1 MRIEAAA
8 SPPYPS
14 RRSAWYVCG
23 LVFLATMFGFL
34 DRQILAILVG
44 PIKHD
49 LGVSDSGMSLLYGF
63 AFVFLYSTLGL
74 PIGRWV
80 DRGRRKYVLAAGV
93 GTWSVM
99 TMLCGT
105 APDYWWLFVARMG
118 VGVSEAC
125 LTPAACSLI
134 ADCFRPR
141 ERGRAMSF
149 YLLGVYVGI
158 GLSLVAGGLLP
169 GWLAAGPALPLIGGL
184 APWRTVF
191 VVVGAPGLA
200 IAALVLTMREPA
212 RQDMPMPAVETE
224 ASALVEPGFLAYVR
238 AHARVMAG
246 VFLAHGLLA
255 FTSYSVMAWAPS
267 MLIRQFAQPAASV
280 GVMLGTISALGGIA
294 GALLG
299 AFAADHW
306 TLRGVTAAKFR
317 ICAAG
322 AAGAALGLAL
332 LPFAGSAVLAI
343 ACVALCLTALP
354 FASASGQ
361 VMVQEM
367 FPNRLRGQG
376 SALMVL
382 LLGLGGAGCG
392 PLVVGLASDHL
403 FGPKQLSFAVP
414 FAALPAALAVILLYF
429 ANRDGFEALRRSR
442 LAPGGAA

>member
-1 MRIEAAA
+1 MRIETAG
-8 SPPYPS
+8 PPYPT
-14 RRSAWYVCG
+14 RRSAYYVSG

-80 DRGRRKYVLAAGV
+80 DRGRRKYVLAIGI

-99 TMLCGT
+99 TMLCGL
-105 APDYWWLFVARMG
+105 APDYWWLFAARMG

-149 YLLGVYVGI
+149 YLLGVYIGI

-169 GWLAAGPALPLIGGL
+169 GWLATHPGLPLIDGL
-184 APWRTVF
+184 AHWRGVF
-191 VVVGAPGLA
+191 VLVGAPGLA

-212 RQDMPMPAVETE
+212 RQETAVSAIDSH
-224 ASALVEPGFLAYVR
+224 ASSLPEPGFLAYIR
-238 AHARVMAG
+238 THAGVMAG

-255 FTSYSVMAWAPS
+255 FAAYSVMAWTPS

-280 GVMLGTISALGGIA
+280 GVTLGTIAALGGIA

-299 AFAADHW
+299 AFTADHW
-306 TLRGVTAAKFR
+306 TVRGVTAAKFR
-317 ICAAG
+317 VCATGTAV
-322 AAGAALGLAL
+322 AAIGLAA
-332 LPFAGSAVLAI
+332 LPFATSATFAI

-392 PLVVGLASDHL
+392 PLIVGLASDHL
-403 FGPKQLSFAVP
+403 FGPKQLSLAVP

-429 ANRDGFEALRRSR
+429 ANRSGFEALRRQR
-442 LAPGGAA
+442 LSPGDAQ